1 MSHNL
6 HDLIS
11 MIVGL
16 NLLLVGSAAVA
27 AATIAV
33 AKKKK
38 EITSTFALL
47 SFFGGPLLIYLG
59 FTMIMPFFR

>member
-1 MSHNL
+1 MNHNL
-6 HDLIS
+6 NDLIS
-11 MIVGL
+11 LIVGL
-16 NLLLVGSAAVA
+16 NLLLIGSAAVL

-38 EITSTFALL
+38 ELTSNFAVL

-59 FTMIMPFFR
+59 ITMVMPFFR

>member
-1 MSHNL
+1 MNHTL

-16 NLLLVGSAAVA
+16 NLLLVGSAAVLA
-27 AATIAV
+27 AAVAV
-33 AKKKK
+33 ARKKK
-38 EITSTFALL
+38 EITSTFAVL

-59 FTMIMPFFR
+59 ITMAMPFFR